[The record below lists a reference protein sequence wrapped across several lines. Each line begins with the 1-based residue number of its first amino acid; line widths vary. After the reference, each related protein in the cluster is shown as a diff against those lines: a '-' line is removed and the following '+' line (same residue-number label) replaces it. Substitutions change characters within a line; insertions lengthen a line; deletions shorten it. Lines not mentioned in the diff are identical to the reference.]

1 MSEPMAI
8 QSRLRD
14 EPYTVTFTP
23 AILATLNGVLLDGDV
38 FVLDRTIGELHPEV
52 LALAGDSVWIVD
64 AEESA
69 KSYEGVIPLFS
80 RLIEGGF
87 RKNHRIIAVGGGVT
101 QDVTGFVASLL
112 YRGVDWIFVPTNVL
126 TQCDSCIGSKTSI
139 NFGRYKNQLGGFYP
153 PTAVYIDTSFVTT
166 LGERE
171 IASGLGEMLHY
182 VLVTSE
188 QDLGLFREHAPAI
201 RRGVG
206 RLEPL
211 MRRCLEIKKAMIERD
226 EFDRGPRNVFN
237 YGHSF
242 GHALESAADYTIPH
256 GIAVSYGIDLAN
268 LVSAHLGLL
277 PMAERNRLRGDC
289 AVVFDGAP
297 LPAIDP
303 ERYFSALAKDKKN
316 VGNQLG
322 LILTRGVGDMFKR
335 LCDLDDEIKA
345 VIEKFFGE
353 KLYER
358 DV

>member
-1 MSEPMAI
+1 M
-8 QSRLRD
+8 RD
-14 EPYTVTFTP
+14 EPYTVVFT
-23 AILATLNGVLLDGDV
+23 AEILATLTAVVRDGDV
-38 FVLDRTIGELHPEV
+38 FILDRKIGELRPDL
-52 LALAGDSVWIVD
+52 LALAGDRVWIVD
-64 AEESA
+64 AEEAA

-87 RKNHRIIAVGGGVT
+87 RKNNRIVAVGGGVT
-101 QDVTGFVASLL
+101 QDVAGFVASLL
-112 YRGVDWIFVPTNVL
+112 YRGVDWIFVPTNML
-126 TQCDSCIGSKTSI
+126 TQCDSCIGSKTSV
-139 NFGRYKNQLGGFYP
+139 NFRQYKNQLGGFYP
-153 PTAVYIDTSFVTT
+153 PAAIYIDTGFVTT
-166 LGERE
+166 LGDRE

-188 QDLGLFREHAPAI
+188 QDLALFREYAPAL
-201 RRGVG
+201 RKGEG

-211 MRRCLEIKKAMIERD
+211 MRRSLEIKKAMIERD

-242 GHALESAADYTIPH
+242 GHALESATDYSIPH

-289 AVVFDGAP
+289 AIVFDGAP
-297 LPAIDP
+297 LPDIDL
-303 ERYFSALAKDKKN
+303 ERYFSALSKDKKN
-316 VGNQLG
+316 VGTRLG
-322 LILTRGVGDMFKR
+322 LILTRGVGDMFKHV
-335 LCDLDDEIKA
+335 CDFDDQIKG
-345 VIEKFFGE
+345 VIGRFFGE